1 MRVLLPRNS
10 PPPQVRALE
19 PWRDGRQ
26 LAALIESAFT
36 REEIGAGGARMVEL
50 LRSYGQ
56 YEPMTFGLGTSFVWI
71 EGGCLVGNA
80 SIQRNPTR
88 SNTWIIGNVATD
100 PAHRRRG
107 IARALIEACMN
118 YAASRGARHIALLV
132 DQEND
137 AARRL
142 YESQGFHM
150 LGVTTYSM
158 HEAGA
163 LKTAEPQHGAAI
175 REARWSDRAAIWA
188 LTRANITEEYTFA
201 EPFFAGLYRLGVVWS
216 ARNFFGGGRE
226 KWFVLENSRLNTRID
241 SPFREGKFERS
252 GLRRDERTPL
262 LGAVRVHAGQGELH
276 HHVELMLGGAA
287 VVEQGEMLLMHAL
300 RSLFGVASL
309 PVAAAQS
316 HTNAAAAAAI
326 ERVGFLSRRV
336 LVHMKKD
343 CR

>member
-1 MRVLLPRNS
+1 MLLPRT
-10 PPPQVRALE
+10 PLPPQVRTLE

-36 REEIGAGGARMVEL
+36 HEEIGAGGARMVEL

-88 SNTWIIGNVATD
+88 SDTWIIGNVATD

-107 IARALIEACMN
+107 IARALMEACMN

-163 LKTAEPQHGAAI
+163 SKTAEPQHVAAI
-175 REARWSDRAAIWA
+175 REARWSDRAAIWD

-201 EPFFAGLYRLGVVWS
+201 EPFFAGLYRLGVAWS
-216 ARNFFGGGRE
+216 LRNFLGGGRE
-226 KWFVLENSRLNTRID
+226 KWFVL
-241 SPFREGKFERS
+241 K
-252 GLRRDERTPL
+252 DERMSARNL
-262 LGAVRVHAGQGELH
+262 LFGAVRVHAGQGEPH
-276 HHVELMLGGAA
+276 HHVELMLDRGAL
-287 VVEQGEMLLMHAL
+287 VEHGEILLLHAL
-300 RSLFGVASL
+300 HALTGVASL

-316 HTNAAAAAAI
+316 QTNAAAAEAI
-326 ERVGFLSRRV
+326 ERVGFSSRRV
-336 LVHMKKD
+336 LVHMKRD